1 MTTDNYILL
10 IANTYLENGEK
21 IGYGIETVKIRKE
34 LFQQQLIR
42 VQNVEERDNFVTKK
56 EFLNHCLIALHLLK
70 EYVSIE
76 GYIQINYLHS
86 YLKDIKDGKYENE
99 YFSPDNYP
107 VNWKAEEE
115 RIMYEIDHFDID
127 EYLVAMDKLTNGIYK
142 KLCNIDIEFI
152 EEIFN
157 NFSFEIDQP
166 QQPEPNN
173 PKVEKP
179 SFINEFDNVSESKV
193 IEYFTKNLVE
203 NRYLTDKTLTAY
215 LKQAFELKM
224 PPNQKFSFEK
234 LDTHAKIR
242 KVFYEYFKIT
252 AGKPSGRKRE
262 YVELL
267 GDYFTGFNTDKLM
280 TNFSK

>member
-21 IGYGIETVKIRKE
+21 IGYGIETVEIRKE

-76 GYIQINYLHS
+76 VDIQINYLHT

-99 YFSPDNYP
+99 YFSLDNYP

-115 RIMYEIDHFDID
+115 SVKYQIDHFDID
-127 EYLVAMDKLTNGIYK
+127 EYLVAMDKLTTGIYK

-166 QQPEPNN
+166 QQPEPE
-173 PKVEKP
+173 PLDLSETSAVEKIIYLNELGIIDFLKSKP
-179 SFINEFDNVSESKV
+179 EFTLSTNLMATVLSAITDVKATTLQTSLNRLINNDTADKNHPYRTKKTVDKV
-193 IEYFTKNLVE
+193 RQTLIDKN
-203 NRYLTDKTLTAY
+203 
-215 LKQAFELKM
+215 
-224 PPNQKFSFEK
+224 
-234 LDTHAKIR
+234 IR
-242 KVFYEYFKIT
+242 PK
-252 AGKPSGRKRE
+252 AS
-262 YVELL
+262 
-267 GDYFTGFNTDKLM
+267 
-280 TNFSK
+280 